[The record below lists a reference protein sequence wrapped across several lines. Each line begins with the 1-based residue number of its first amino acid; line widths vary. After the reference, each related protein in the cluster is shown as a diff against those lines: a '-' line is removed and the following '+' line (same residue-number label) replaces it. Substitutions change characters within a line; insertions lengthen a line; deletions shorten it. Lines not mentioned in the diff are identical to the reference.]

1 MLYAYRFKTTDEF
14 RRMILYLIH
23 DRIPDK
29 KSKLKLFNI
38 DNVELVKLYEEEKY
52 KELLRYLNAGSNC
65 PFSISISKI
74 NDEDIGFISPSYLE
88 TIVKLFDDNTNTN
101 IQTLKTSENTKSI
114 RDFIY
119 FMESHQFDYIA
130 KQLDWHLIYD
140 VYNNPEY

>member
-1 MLYAYRFKTTDEF
+1 MDEF
-14 RRMILYLIH
+14 RRMTLYLIH
-23 DRIPDK
+23 NRIPDK

-38 DNVELVKLYEEEKY
+38 DNIELVELYEAEEYIK
-52 KELLRYLNAGSNC
+52 LLRYLNAGSSC
-65 PFSISISKI
+65 PFTLSISKI
-74 NDEDIGFISPSYLE
+74 NDEDIGFISPSYLDSV
-88 TIVKLFDDNTNTN
+88 VKLFDDDNNTN
-101 IQTLKTSENTKSI
+101 INSLKTSENTEAI